1 MRYHLVVWIV
11 PDIHSTE
18 QVPIVDEEFDFHES
32 RHKVVDIFYAAIEQA
47 KAEGGQEEGTVAGMP
62 KYLTPAP
69 TNEPDRAEYDDDK
82 DAKDMD
88 PHYE

>member
-1 MRYHLVVWIV
+1 MVWIV

-32 RHKVVDIFYAAIEQA
+32 RHKVFDVFDAAIEQL
-47 KAEGGQEEGTVAGMP
+47 KAEGGQEEGTLSAH
-62 KYLTPAP
+62 LTPAP
-69 TNEPDRAEYDDDK
+69 TNDPERAEYDDDK